1 MVSPVSNRAEGELM
15 LRVVL
20 AVLIGFVIITLGC
33 VVFQRK
39 LLYYPTHHKEKNGL
53 AEWFY
58 HGQLIGYAREVPS
71 PRNVWLMLHG
81 NGGQASDRVYALPS
95 FSNNDSVFILEYPGF
110 GGRPGSPSKVSIDA
124 AAQQAYQA
132 LRVRFPDTPVGV
144 VGESVGSGPAAFLAK
159 NLQPP
164 DKIVLIVPFDVL
176 SRVAAHHY
184 PLLPVDLCLRDN
196 WNNLEALK
204 DYKGELEIFGARD
217 DAIIPIVH
225 AKTLAESIPS
235 ARFYEVAGGHNDWPA
250 TGQVRIVNP

>member
-1 MVSPVSNRAEGELM
+1 M
-15 LRVVL
+15 LRIVV

-39 LLYYPTHHKEKNGL
+39 LLYYPTHHNEKNEL
-53 AEWFY
+53 DEWF
-58 HGQLIGYAREVPS
+58 HQGQVIGYAREVPS

-95 FSNNDSVFILEYPGF
+95 FSRQDSVFILEYPGY
-110 GGRPGSPSKVSIDA
+110 GLRPGSPSKASIDA

-132 LRVRFPDTPVGV
+132 LRFRFPDTPVCV

-164 DKIVLIVPFDVL
+164 DKIVLIVPFDIL

-184 PLLPVDLCLRDN
+184 PLLPMELCLRDN
-196 WNNLEALK
+196 WNNLEALR
-204 DYKGELEIFGARD
+204 DYKGKLEIFGAED
-217 DAIIPIVH
+217 DEIIPIAH
-225 AKTLAESIPS
+225 AKALAESIPS
-235 ARFYEVAGGHNDWPA
+235 SRFHVIAGGHNDWSV
-250 TGQVRIVNP
+250 TGQVRIMNQ